1 MVFSHTF
8 LLRSL
13 LQLYVCLKTFL
24 TWGETVFH
32 INILPLIPAG
42 ASTLIP
48 RIFNTNSQQ
57 THCQIKSRVM
67 GYKILSFEL
76 LVLLI
81 ACLALKHSA
90 SHQKLKLKI

>member
-1 MVFSHTF
+1 
-8 LLRSL
+8 
-13 LQLYVCLKTFL
+13 
-24 TWGETVFH
+24 
-32 INILPLIPAG
+32 
-42 ASTLIP
+42 
-48 RIFNTNSQQ
+48 
-57 THCQIKSRVM
+57 M